1 MEVTAG
7 RDHDSTG
14 SGDSGRGASEEGERR
29 GRPRPGEAP
38 PPIRTSGRCIA
49 GFIPKCSSNILKFK
63 MSTYSGMLLN
73 QGLILILECSWMFL
87 KTLFLCYNYFH
98 PSSGHPN

>member
-14 SGDSGRGASEEGERR
+14 SGDSGRGASEEGEKR

-38 PPIRTSGRCIA
+38 IPARNSGRCIA
-49 GFIPKCSSNILKFK
+49 GFIPKCSSID
-63 MSTYSGMLLN
+63 
-73 QGLILILECSWMFL
+73 
-87 KTLFLCYNYFH
+87 LFRGACAVKGNVQVA
-98 PSSGHPN
+98 GHVKRIDNGAAFNA